1 MLRDFSIR
9 NFRGFRELQIPVLG
23 RVNLIVGKNSVGKSS
38 LLEAVRIYASNGVP
52 EVLWDA
58 VTSRDEHKQN
68 KRAGQAILGLFND
81 GAEIQEGIEIGPKG
95 ERIVITMQFR
105 RASPAEDGTVQYTLL
120 ESIGEDDLVDARI
133 DLVVKSESGQ
143 TSFPLMRD
151 FDSYLRRSVGIRRD
165 QLRMEVSPR
174 LRNVFVAANGLT
186 AERQAELWDE
196 VTLSSLEEDVINS
209 LRLIAPTLDRVS
221 LIGTKDDRGRSPFVK
236 LSTGESPIPLRR
248 LGDGVTRV
256 FGMALALVNSKGGVL
271 LIDEIENGIHYSVQ
285 ESLWRFILDVSRRLN
300 VQVFATSHS
309 WDCLKAFQ
317 KATLACQS
325 EEGILTRLEVAD
337 GSIRASQFDEP
348 ELAIATRENIEIR

>member
-248 LGDGVTRV
+248 LGDGVTRL

-317 KATLACQS
+317 KATLACQP
-325 EEGILTRLEVAD
+325 EEGILTRLEVTD

>member
-9 NFRGFRELQIPVLG
+9 NFRGFKELRIPALG

-38 LLEAVRIYASNGVP
+38 LLEAVRIYASNGLP
-52 EVLWDA
+52 EVLWDT
-58 VTSRDEHKQN
+58 VTSRDEHRQN
-68 KRAGQAILGLFND
+68 KRAGQAFLGLFHD
-81 GAEIQEGIEIGPKG
+81 GAEIQEGIEIGPVG

-105 RASPAEDGTVQYTLL
+105 RASVAEDGTVQYTLL
-120 ESIGEDDLVDARI
+120 ASPGDDDPVDARI

-151 FDSYLRRSVGIRRD
+151 FESSLRRSVGLRRD

-186 AERQAELWDE
+186 SERQAELWDE
-196 VTLSSLEEDVINS
+196 VTLSSFEDDVINS
-209 LRLIAPTLDRVS
+209 LKLIAPNLDRVS
-221 LIGTKDDRGRSPFVK
+221 LIATKDDRGRSPFVK
-236 LSTGESPIPLRR
+236 LRTSENPIPLRR
-248 LGDGVTRV
+248 LGDGVTRM
-256 FGMALALVNSKGGVL
+256 FGIALALVNSKNGVL

-317 KATLACQS
+317 QATLECQS
-325 EEGILTRLEVAD
+325 EEGILTRLEMVD
-337 GSIRASQFDEP
+337 GSIRASQFDES

>member
-9 NFRGFRELQIPVLG
+9 NFRGFKELRIPALG

-38 LLEAVRIYASNGVP
+38 LLEAVRIYASNGLP

-58 VTSRDEHKQN
+58 VTSRDEHRQN
-68 KRAGQAILGLFND
+68 KRAGLAFLGLFHD
-81 GAEIQEGIEIGPKG
+81 GAEIQEGIEIGPVG
-95 ERIVITMQFR
+95 ERIVITMHIH
-105 RASPAEDGTVQYTLL
+105 RANPAEDGTVQYTLL
-120 ESIGEDDLVDARI
+120 PSRGDDDLVDARI

-151 FDSYLRRSVGIRRD
+151 FESSLRRSVGLRRD
-165 QLRMEVSPR
+165 QLSPR

-186 AERQAELWDE
+186 SERQAELWDE
-196 VTLSSLEEDVINS
+196 VTLSSLEDDVINS
-209 LRLIAPTLDRVS
+209 LRLIAPNLDRIS
-221 LIGTKDDRGRSPFVK
+221 LIGAKDDRGRSPFVK
-236 LSTGESPIPLRR
+236 LRTSENPIPLRR
-248 LGDGVTRV
+248 LGDGVTRM
-256 FGMALALVNSKGGVL
+256 FGIALALVNAKGGVL

-285 ESLWRFILDVSRRLN
+285 EGLWRFILDVSRRLN

-317 KATLACQS
+317 QATLECQT
-325 EEGILTRLEVAD
+325 EEGILTRLEMVD

>member
-9 NFRGFRELQIPVLG
+9 NFRGFKDLQIPKLG

-38 LLEAVRIYASNGVP
+38 VLEAVRIYASNGLP

-58 VTSRDEHKQN
+58 VTSRDEHTQN
-68 KRAGQAILGLFND
+68 KRAGRALVGLFHD
-81 GAEIQEGIEIGPKG
+81 DADIQDGIEIGPNG
-95 ERIVITMQFR
+95 ETIVITIQFR

-120 ESIGEDDLVDARI
+120 ENPGEDDLVGARI

-143 TSFPLMRD
+143 TSLPLMRD
-151 FDSYLRRSVGIRRD
+151 FETYLRRSIGGVRRD
-165 QLRMEVSPR
+165 QLRMEPL

-186 AERQAELWDE
+186 PERQAELWDE
-196 VTLSSLEEDVINS
+196 VTLSSLEEDVIAS
-209 LRLIAPTLDRVS
+209 LRLITPNLDRVS
-221 LIGTKDDRGRSPFVK
+221 LIGTKDERGRSPFVK
-236 LSTGESPIPLRR
+236 LKTVDNPIPLRR

-256 FGMALALVNSKGGVL
+256 FGMALALVSSKGGVL

-285 ESLWRFILDVSRRLN
+285 ENLWRFILDVSKRLN

-317 KATLACQS
+317 RATAECHS
-325 EEGILTRLEVAD
+325 EEGILTRLEFAN

>member
-256 FGMALALVNSKGGVL
+256 FGLALALGNSKGGVL

>member
-120 ESIGEDDLVDARI
+120 ESLGEDDLVDARI

-256 FGMALALVNSKGGVL
+256 FGLALALVNSKGGVL

>member
-9 NFRGFRELQIPVLG
+9 NFRGFRELHIPALG

-68 KRAGQAILGLFND
+68 KRAGQAILGLFHD
-81 GAEIQEGIEIGPKG
+81 GADIQEGIEIGPKG
-95 ERIVITMQFR
+95 EGIVIRVQFR

-120 ESIGEDDLVDARI
+120 ESPVEDELVDARI

-143 TSFPLMRD
+143 TSFPLIRE
-151 FDSYLRRSVGIRRD
+151 FDSYLRRSVGIGRNR
-165 QLRMEVSPR
+165 LEVSPR
-174 LRNVFVAANGLT
+174 IRNVFVAANGLT

-236 LSTGESPIPLRR
+236 LSTGESAIPLKR

-256 FGMALALVNSKGGVL
+256 FGLALALVNSKGGLL

-317 KATLACQS
+317 KASLACPS
-325 EEGILTRLEVAD
+325 EEGILTRLEMTD
-337 GSIRASQFDEP
+337 GAIRASQFDEP